1 MLLADNTLTM
11 GTGSIQHHRHFSRR
25 FGMFVFT
32 HDTGEYWS
40 AVEALLICFYV
51 GRRAVLLCESRIGS
65 S

>member
-1 MLLADNTLTM
+1 
-11 GTGSIQHHRHFSRR
+11 
-25 FGMFVFT
+25 MFVFT